1 MPVSN
6 FAPSDLF
13 CPSNNGLLR
22 CLGGNADLGSRFSF
36 KALRNSSLYLRR
48 IPRTVLSFSSG
59 CILLNL
65 FKVLALP
72 YSADFFPMLDLS
84 FVEYF

>member
-1 MPVSN
+1 MPGSN

-22 CLGGNADLGSRFSF
+22 CPGGNADLGSRFSL
-36 KALRNSSLYLRR
+36 KALRNSSLYFRR

-59 CILLNL
+59 CILINL
-65 FKVLALP
+65 FKVLALQ
-72 YSADFFPMLDLS
+72 YSAECFPMLNLS
-84 FVEYF
+84 SVEYF